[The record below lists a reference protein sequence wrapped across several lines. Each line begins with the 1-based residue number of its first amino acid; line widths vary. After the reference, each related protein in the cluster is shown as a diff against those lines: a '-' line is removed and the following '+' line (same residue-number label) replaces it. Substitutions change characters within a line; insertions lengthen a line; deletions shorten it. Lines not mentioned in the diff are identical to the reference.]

1 MEQIVSTCI
10 VFDMA
15 RMRLNIDFSPTRPR
29 ASARSL
35 VLLAGAIIAL
45 TSAAS
50 GCITEFEAMQSTQD
64 RLNAARLKR
73 SQERVIL
80 TPAKT
85 EAINRAIRQLNLP
98 WNDLFAEIESR
109 LTERISLLSLEP
121 DASTR
126 VLRIQGEAK
135 SPEDML
141 DFIRTLDDKKFFQGA
156 TLVRHEIVDSDR
168 NKPIRFV
175 AEALWRPE

>member
-1 MEQIVSTCI
+1 
-10 VFDMA
+10 
-15 RMRLNIDFSPTRPR
+15 MRLNIDFSPFRSR
-29 ASARSL
+29 ASVRSL
-35 VLLAGAIIAL
+35 LLLAGAVIAL
-45 TSAAS
+45 VSAAW
-50 GCITEFEAMQSTQD
+50 GCLAEFEATHTATN
-64 RLNAARLKR
+64 RIKAARLK
-73 SQERVIL
+73 SLQERIDL
-80 TPAKT
+80 APART

-98 WNDLFAEIESR
+98 WGSLFTEIEAR

-126 VLRIQGEAK
+126 LLRIQGEAK

-141 DFIRTLDDKKFFQGA
+141 NFIGALDDQQFFQGA

-168 NKPIRFV
+168 NKPIRFI